1 MRASFL
7 LVQEAAFGLVAC
19 IAIAG
24 WVGTTGNP
32 VPVAAGIF
40 LAFLLLYPVGL
51 WAGANA
57 ELTSGE
63 IHRVHNF
70 RHPFRMARLWWFMVF
85 CNGLLALFLIV
96 FNAVWTLVPLL
107 LVSCTAGVLS
117 LAAGR
122 RERQQLREALARPEL
137 TGPKVIGIRS
147 PEQVPPGWSPV
158 LVHRIDRG
166 MFDMLVDYRI
176 LVDGDRVGALGPGQ
190 TLVLG
195 LPPGP
200 HSVQGS
206 LGRLTNTPVPF
217 TAEPGAAVHFTVEPA
232 SPDRRANADRR
243 SRPGEYFRLVRVP
256 PR

>member
-7 LVQEAAFGLVAC
+7 LLQEAALGLLAC
-19 IAIAG
+19 ALIAG
-24 WVGTTGNP
+24 WVGITGNP

-63 IHRVHNF
+63 LHRIHNS
-70 RHPFRMARLWWFMVF
+70 RHPFRMTRLWW
-85 CNGLLALFLIV
+85 LLGAFYVLFALFSV
-96 FNAVWTLVPLL
+96 VSNAAWTLVPLF

-117 LAAGR
+117 LTAGR

-147 PEQVPPGWSPV
+147 PEQVPPGWSPM

-176 LVDGDRVGALGPGQ
+176 LVDGDRVGTLGPGQ

-206 LGRLTNTPVPF
+206 LGRLINTPVPF

-232 SPDRRANADRR
+232 RPDRQANADRR

>member
-7 LVQEAAFGLVAC
+7 LLQEATLGLMAC
-19 IAIAG
+19 ALIAG
-24 WVGTTGNP
+24 GVGITGNP

-40 LAFLLLYPVGL
+40 LAFLLLYPVAL
-51 WAGANA
+51 SADANP

-63 IHRVHNF
+63 LHRVENS
-70 RHPFRMARLWWFMVF
+70 RHLFRMTRLWWSVVAFH
-85 CNGLLALFLIV
+85 GLFALFSV
-96 FNAVWTLVPLL
+96 TSNAAWSLVPLL
-107 LVSCTAGVLS
+107 LVSFAAFVLS
-117 LAAGR
+117 LVVRR
-122 RERQQLREALARPEL
+122 RERRELREAHARPEL
-137 TGPKVIGIRS
+137 TGPKVTGIRS

-166 MFDMLVDYRI
+166 RFDMLVDYRI
-176 LVDGDRVGALGPGQ
+176 VVDGDRVGTLGPGQ

-206 LGRLTNTPVPF
+206 LGRLTNVPVPF
-217 TAEPGAAVHFTVEPA
+217 TAEAGAAVHFTVEPA
-232 SPDRRANADRR
+232 SPNRRANADRR

-256 PR
+256 PW